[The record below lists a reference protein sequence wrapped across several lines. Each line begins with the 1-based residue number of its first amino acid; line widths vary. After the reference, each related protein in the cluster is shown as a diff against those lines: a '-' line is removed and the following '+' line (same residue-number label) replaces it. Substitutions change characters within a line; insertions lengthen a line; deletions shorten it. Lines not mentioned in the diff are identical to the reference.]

1 MIIGGIQKT
10 SLIDFA
16 SKISCVLF
24 AAGCNFDC
32 PYCHNSELING
43 PFTSIDI
50 EEIVAFLEKRRSLL
64 DGVVITGGEPT
75 LQKDLPAFCEKM
87 KSLGFLLKLDTNGSQ
102 PKVVRS
108 LIKNKQVDYIAMDV
122 KTLPDHYFP
131 HIAQHTSAETILES
145 IHLIRNS
152 GISHEFR
159 TTCVKPFVDTDII
172 QKIARLINGAD
183 LFVLQQA
190 IIGDTVLH
198 PEFFDTVDWK
208 IKPSELQSF
217 QHFAAPFV
225 KKTLIRS

>member
-16 SKISCVLF
+16 PKISCVLF
-24 AAGCNFDC
+24 TAGCNFDC
-32 PYCHNSELING
+32 PYCHNPELVKA
-43 PFTSIDI
+43 PFTSIAT
-50 EEIVAFLEKRRSLL
+50 EEIVAFLEKRQSLL

-75 LQKDLPAFCEKM
+75 LQKDLPAFCEKI
-87 KSLGFLLKLDTNGSQ
+87 KSLGFLLKLDTNGSR
-102 PKVVRS
+102 PEIVRS
-108 LIKNKQVDYIAMDV
+108 LIKNRQVDYIAMDV

-131 HIAQHTSAETILES
+131 HIAQHTSPETILKS

-172 QKIARLINGAD
+172 KKIARLINGAD

-190 IIGDTVLH
+190 AIGDTVLR
-198 PEFFDTVDWK
+198 PEFFDSRDWK

-217 QHFAAPFV
+217 KHLVAPFV
-225 KKTLIRS
+225 KKTLIRA

>member
-24 AAGCNFDC
+24 TAGCNFDC
-32 PYCHNSELING
+32 PYCHNPELVNA
-43 PFTSIDI
+43 PFTPIAQ
-50 EEIVAFLEKRRSLL
+50 EEIFAFLEKRQSLL

-75 LQKDLPAFCEKM
+75 LHKDLPAFCEKI
-87 KSLGFLLKLDTNGSQ
+87 KSLGFLLKLDTNGSR
-102 PKVVRS
+102 PEILRS
-108 LIKNKQVDYIAMDV
+108 LIKNRQVDYIAMDV

-131 HIAQHTSAETILES
+131 DIAQHTSAETILES

-159 TTCVKPFVDTDII
+159 TTCVKPFVTADII
-172 QKIARLINGAD
+172 QKIAHLIHGAD

-190 IIGDTVLH
+190 AIGDTVLH
-198 PEFFDTVDWK
+198 PDFFDTFDWK
-208 IKPSELQSF
+208 IKPSELKSF
-217 QHFAAPFV
+217 QHLAAPFV
-225 KKTLIRS
+225 KKVSIRS